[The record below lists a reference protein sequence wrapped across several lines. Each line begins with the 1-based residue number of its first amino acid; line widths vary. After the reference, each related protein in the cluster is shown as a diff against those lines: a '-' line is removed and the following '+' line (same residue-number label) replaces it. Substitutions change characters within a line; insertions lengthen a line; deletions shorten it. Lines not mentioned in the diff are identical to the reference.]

1 MKSFTSAELIKL
13 KKNYMIL
20 WYLMYF
26 NWWQKIQKKKSMYEK
41 YVMKISILTY
51 KITLYD
57 DFLKFPM
64 SYVRTW
70 YFYVW

>member
-1 MKSFTSAELIKL
+1 
-13 KKNYMIL
+13 
-20 WYLMYF
+20 
-26 NWWQKIQKKKSMYEK
+26 MYEK

-64 SYVRTW
+64 SYVRT
-70 YFYVW
+70 